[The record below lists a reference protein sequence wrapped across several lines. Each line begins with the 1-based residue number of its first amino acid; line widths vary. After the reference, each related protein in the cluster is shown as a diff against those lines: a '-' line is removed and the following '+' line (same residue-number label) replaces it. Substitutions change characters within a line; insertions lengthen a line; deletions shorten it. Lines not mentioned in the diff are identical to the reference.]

1 MKKLCIILAL
11 LLAIAI
17 PVSAGGSGESG
28 AQDSGK
34 RVFTFWDSIF
44 KTDLNANAYLRTVKE
59 VFEEMHPDVELQII
73 TKGRPEQQIDALTK

>member
-17 PVSAGGSGESG
+17 PVSAGGSGESE

-44 KTDLNANAYLRTVKE
+44 KTDLNANAYLMMPSVT
-59 VFEEMHPDVELQII
+59 
-73 TKGRPEQQIDALTK
+73 A